1 MIGANHFLNHPE
13 KMFPLGL
20 FFVAVIAYGM
30 FSPWLGYYGDD
41 WPGVYNLA
49 TNGLTGMVE
58 YQSYDRPF
66 WGWFDGLEHKLL
78 GNHPLGWHL
87 YAGLSHFFCAL
98 TIWLLC
104 RQLWPN
110 NHLESAAV
118 ALLFLAY
125 PGILQEARGFVFGTI
140 WLQLSCS
147 IASFALM
154 VKGISFYR
162 KRNIL
167 FIGSISLAVFSW
179 YISEYFWGLELVRPV
194 ILWVAITRVSRRS
207 ANTLVQ
213 VCKYWA
219 PFVIPMI
226 IYIGY
231 RLFYFEVDRP
241 EVDARA
247 FLSKLVSDPVGEVIG
262 RLPLILPD
270 YVEVII
276 LPWGKAWA
284 PENLNVLSRST
295 WIAWIFGGMVM
306 WLIIKALR
314 NVEGD
319 LGEGDDF
326 ETSNSTASEWPKIAI
341 GLGSVAIVLGM
352 LPIWGADT
360 HYIQDSGESRYALPA
375 IFGASLFATGVIR
388 LIAVNEK
395 RFVIYVSILTM
406 LGVVAHVKSAN
417 SYRHEWQ
424 DQTELL
430 RQLTWRVPALKPQT
444 TVWIRSEV
452 WRDRHPAD
460 YTYAMPMNL
469 IYAPNSTST
478 NLRYWSF
485 PIDDRGNYPTLEEEP
500 EGGFQRKVRNL
511 YFQGIHGQHLAI
523 EYSPPN
529 CLRIMGADDQLISEY
544 RDGKGASRG
553 GLGLDLIDLNA
564 NKSYRL
570 PESIYRRSNEK
581 SWCYYFQNASL
592 ASQSH
597 DWEQILDLTNEVK
610 RRSLK
615 PTNKDEWTPFLRGLH
630 KIGDPKVSYD
640 LLQYIELTSSLP

>member
-1 MIGANHFLNHPE
+1 VNINYYFKKYPE
-13 KMFPLGL
+13 KLLPLVA
-20 FFVAVIAYGM
+20 FVIVVITYGI

-41 WPGVYNLA
+41 WPGIYNLA
-49 TNGLTGMVE
+49 TKGLPGVVE
-58 YQSYDRPF
+58 YQSFDRPF
-66 WGWFDGLEHKLL
+66 WGWVDGVEHKLF
-78 GNHPLGWHL
+78 GNNPLGWHL
-87 YAGLSHFFCAL
+87 YADLSHYVCAL
-98 TIWLLC
+98 TIWFLC

-110 NHLESAAV
+110 NNLESAAV

-125 PGILQEARGFVFGTI
+125 PGILQEARGFAFGTI

-147 IASFALM
+147 TASFALM
-154 VKGISFYR
+154 VKGIIFHR

-179 YISEYFWGLELVRPV
+179 CISEYFWGLELVRPV
-194 ILWVAITRVSRRS
+194 ILWVAITRLSRRS
-207 ANTLVQ
+207 ANSLVQ

-226 IYIGY
+226 FYLGY

-247 FLSKLVSDPVGEVIG
+247 LLSKLVSDPEGEVIG
-262 RLPLILPD
+262 RLRLILPD
-270 YVEVII
+270 YVEVSI
-276 LPWGKAWA
+276 LPWGKALA
-284 PENLNVLSRST
+284 AENLNVLSYST
-295 WIAWIFGGMVM
+295 WVAWIFGGMVM

-319 LGEGDDF
+319 PGEGDDF
-326 ETSNSTASEWPKIAI
+326 EISNSDASEWPKIAI
-341 GLGSVAIVLGM
+341 GLGSVAILLGM
-352 LPIWGADT
+352 SPIWGADT

-406 LGVVAHVKSAN
+406 LGVGAHVKSAN

-511 YFQGIHGQHLAI
+511 SFQGIYGQHLAI

-529 CLRIMGADDQLISEY
+529 CLRIMGGDDGLISDYQE
-544 RDGKGASRG
+544 RRG
-553 GLGLDLIDLNA
+553 LSPGELGLNLIELNVDKA
-564 NKSYRL
+564 HKL
-570 PESIYRRSNEK
+570 PESIYWRSSEK
-581 SWCYYFQNASL
+581 SWCYYFQKASL
-592 ASQSH
+592 ARQIG
-597 DWEQILDLTNEVK
+597 DWEIIVKYADEVRDK
-610 RRSLK
+610 GLYPFDSAEWMPFIEAYNRLGRKDDAEYLESL
-615 PTNKDEWTPFLRGLH
+615 H
-630 KIGDPKVSYD
+630 
-640 LLQYIELTSSLP
+640 